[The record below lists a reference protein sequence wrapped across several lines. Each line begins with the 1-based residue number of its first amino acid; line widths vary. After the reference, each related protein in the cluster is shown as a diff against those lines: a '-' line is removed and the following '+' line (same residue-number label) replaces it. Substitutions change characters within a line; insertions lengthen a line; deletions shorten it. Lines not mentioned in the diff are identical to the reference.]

1 MMSESLFV
9 YDGQMGQWTYTIDRV
24 QALEGDFSASADIML
39 AGRRQCRLVLCLP
52 KTTDGH
58 GIDTL
63 RARCVAW
70 IEQAERDAQKNPPKR
85 VSATARGE
93 GLRRSGYPDV

>member
-1 MMSESLFV
+1 MAESLFV
-9 YDGQMGQWTYTIDRV
+9 YDGQTGQWTYTIDRV
-24 QALEGDFSASADIML
+24 QVLDGDFSASADIML
-39 AGRRQCRLVLCLP
+39 AGRHQCRLALCLP
-52 KTTDGH
+52 KTAAGH
-58 GIDTL
+58 GIDIL

-85 VSATARGE
+85 VSATARRE